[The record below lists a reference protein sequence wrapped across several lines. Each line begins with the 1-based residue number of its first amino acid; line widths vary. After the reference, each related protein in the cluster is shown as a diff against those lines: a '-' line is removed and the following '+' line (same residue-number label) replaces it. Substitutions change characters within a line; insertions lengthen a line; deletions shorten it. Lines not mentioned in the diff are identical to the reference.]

1 MKKLKAIVVL
11 TLVFSLVL
19 GTTVM
24 AKPSPRSS
32 IIWAMYLSNA
42 INAIN
47 NSNSS
52 SSSSSSAKSN
62 SSSQSS
68 QASQPAAPAVTAE
81 DVKSNGVPVVTE
93 PAGPLAI
100 AALGNSIVAD
110 GQKLGLTPI
119 VKVTKNVFAPAGYVP
134 GTPITL
140 TWAVAG
146 VKDGAQLFA
155 YYILPDGKVAIAPV
169 TVKGGYATF
178 TVSSLRAVS
187 LVEYTAAP
195 AAAPA
200 VKGLH

>member
-32 IIWAMYLSNA
+32 IIWALYLSNA
-42 INAIN
+42 MNAIN
-47 NSNSS
+47 NSS

-93 PAGPLAI
+93 AAGPLAV
-100 AALGNSIVAD
+100 AALGNSIIAD
-110 GQKLGLTPI
+110 AQKLGLTPI

-134 GTPITL
+134 GNPITL

-146 VKDGAQLFA
+146 VKDGSQLFA
-155 YYILPDGKVAIAPV
+155 YYILADGKVAIAPV

-178 TVSSLRAVS
+178 TVTSLRAVS

-195 AAAPA
+195 AAATT